1 MAVVTGVIT
10 VAQENRFQL
19 AVDGGGTR
27 LFVLSHRA
35 PIDPDQLAA
44 LRNAQARVAV
54 TFRPIEG
61 LIAEEARGLAE
72 ISAETSIENRDPR

>member
-1 MAVVTGVIT
+1 MTVVTGVIT

-35 PIDPDQLAA
+35 SIDPSQLAA
-44 LRNAQARVAV
+44 LRSAQARVAV
-54 TFRPIEG
+54 AFRPLEG
-61 LIAEEARGLAE
+61 MIAAEARGVAE
-72 ISAETSIENRDPR
+72 IPGETSIGNRDPR